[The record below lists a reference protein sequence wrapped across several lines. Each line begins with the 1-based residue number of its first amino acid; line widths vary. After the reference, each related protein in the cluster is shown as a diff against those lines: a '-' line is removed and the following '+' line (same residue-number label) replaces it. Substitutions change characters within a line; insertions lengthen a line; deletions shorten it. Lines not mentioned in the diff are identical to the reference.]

1 MRLQVGCLMYSRRG
15 HMPFDGALILV
26 CEGFWWDGLL
36 IWKWYQMQDDSE
48 NCGISGGS
56 YPSGGKHM
64 VCTVS
69 TFPMPSFKIL
79 YTYPTILT
87 TIKGQAG
94 LNKTKEIC
102 FSLTGAIRAIRN
114 AQGGVLDSVLAL
126 VMIMMSMMI
135 VVVRWNDNSS
145 GKIWSRW

>member
-1 MRLQVGCLMYSRRG
+1 
-15 HMPFDGALILV
+15 
-26 CEGFWWDGLL
+26 
-36 IWKWYQMQDDSE
+36 MQDDSE
-48 NCGISGGS
+48 NCDIFGGS

-87 TIKGQAG
+87 TIQGQAG
-94 LNKTKEIC
+94 SNKPKEIC

-135 VVVRWNDNSS
+135 VVVR
-145 GKIWSRW
+145 

>member
-1 MRLQVGCLMYSRRG
+1 
-15 HMPFDGALILV
+15 
-26 CEGFWWDGLL
+26 
-36 IWKWYQMQDDSE
+36 MQDGSE
-48 NCGISGGS
+48 NCDISGGS

-135 VVVRWNDNSS
+135 VVVR
-145 GKIWSRW
+145 